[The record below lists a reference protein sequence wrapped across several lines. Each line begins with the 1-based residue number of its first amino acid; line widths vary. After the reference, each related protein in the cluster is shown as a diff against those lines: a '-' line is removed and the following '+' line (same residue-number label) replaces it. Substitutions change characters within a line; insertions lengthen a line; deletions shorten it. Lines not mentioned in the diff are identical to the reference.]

1 VYAHRHPTTD
11 DWSIGW
17 TVENKKAQSL
27 KISSVRLPHG
37 QFKAQEREFEL
48 ALNLTGGASA
58 EFETLVH
65 CKEPP
70 GLVTENAFVIFYVSW
85 LSASWRI
92 FVRVR
97 VQSMRNWP
105 PKQRS
110 NRLPRRES
118 DSRRAPRDRLKKP
131 LKGSDAIVAG
141 KEEDLYILKRMRG

>member
-1 VYAHRHPTTD
+1 MEAETIAPAIALRQVYAHRHPTTD

-97 VQSMRNWP
+97 VQIDAQLAP
-105 PKQRS
+105 TTVV
-110 NRLPRRES
+110 ES
-118 DSRRAPRDRLKKP
+118 ITTQKVGFSESTA
-131 LKGSDAIVAG
+131 
-141 KEEDLYILKRMRG
+141 

>member
-1 VYAHRHPTTD
+1 MEAETIAPAIALRQVYAHRHPTTD

-17 TVENKKAQSL
+17 TIENKKAQSL
-27 KISSVRLPHG
+27 NIFSVRLPHG
-37 QFKAQEREFEL
+37 KFKAQEREFEL

-97 VQSMRNWP
+97 VQVDAQLTPQAAVESITT
-105 PKQRS
+105 QRVGFS
-110 NRLPRRES
+110 ES
-118 DSRRAPRDRLKKP
+118 TA
-131 LKGSDAIVAG
+131 
-141 KEEDLYILKRMRG
+141 